1 MKKAKEIESNK
12 INNSLRS
19 SIKKSDEDPIIS
31 EIVDY
36 QMSFSTFSNTVRSKK
51 NMYLSTEI
59 KEKGSQNKKNKR
71 VQFNPLITVVNI
83 ESYKKENYFG
93 EYKKISKES
102 DEEKKCML
110 C

>member
-1 MKKAKEIESNK
+1 
-12 INNSLRS
+12 
-19 SIKKSDEDPIIS
+19 
-31 EIVDY
+31 
-36 QMSFSTFSNTVRSKK
+36 
-51 NMYLSTEI
+51 MYLSTEI

>member
-19 SIKKSDEDPIIS
+19 SRKKSDEDPIIS

-36 QMSFSTFSNTVRSKK
+36 QMSNSTFSTTVQSKK
-51 NMYLSTEI
+51 NINLSTKI
-59 KEKGSQNKKNKR
+59 KEKSSQRKKNKR

-93 EYKKISKES
+93 EYKKISGES